1 MQSINEM
8 IRKVLPKQK
17 ENTTVRLII
26 QQDVAENFKQL
37 YKALEQLTDKDI
49 EKIGNVL
56 NRVFESVEKRIMK

>member
-1 MQSINEM
+1 MQLVKELVKKI
-8 IRKVLPKQK
+8 VPKK
-17 ENTTVRLII
+17 EDATVRLII
-26 QQDVAENFKQL
+26 QQDVAENVRQL